1 MSFVKSR
8 KEFPGSCSFPWA
20 TVSAH
25 FAASAGIIIEASV
38 STNALV
44 AAVRGVRSSN
54 SWASNSGK
62 DQVLLGIPRTSPLQ
76 NICDC
81 LSRDWL
87 GVSLCRRDFETSG
100 IAETYCLRW
109 SSVARAHHQD
119 EPHHL
124 SLPPF
129 CVFVVK
135 DRFPAHRNALAAR
148 FFNIRLVGDDA
159 PVNKKEWRWDYLWCS
174 GCDVTDISH
183 CDFCDVTDNCSFS
196 DSFETTQ
203 FNDPLSESFETT
215 HFNFKLKRS
224 FIQIIWKDSLLLLA

>member
-8 KEFPGSCSFPWA
+8 KEGPGSCSFPWA
-20 TVSAH
+20 RASAPI
-25 FAASAGIIIEASV
+25 AASAGIIIEASV

-62 DQVLLGIPRTSPLQ
+62 DQVLLGIPRKSPLQ

-81 LSRDWL
+81 VSRDWL

-109 SSVARAHHQD
+109 SSVARPSPRWAS
-119 EPHHL
+119 P
-124 SLPPF
+124 SPPSSI

-159 PVNKKEWRWDYLWCS
+159 PVNKKEWSRDYLWCS
-174 GCDVTDISH
+174 GSDVTDISH

-196 DSFETTQ
+196 VSFETAR
-203 FNDPLSESFETT
+203 FSV
-215 HFNFKLKRS
+215 
-224 FIQIIWKDSLLLLA
+224 

>member
-1 MSFVKSR
+1 MPWAPQKKNIPEYFAFPVLFWFCVGGRVSLSTAECPQNEWALQQWNVEQRNLGRVQGLLPQKSSFCSALWWDCTQWQKMSFVKSR
-8 KEFPGSCSFPWA
+8 KEGPGSCSFPWA

-87 GVSLCRRDFETSG
+87 GVSLCHRDFETSG

-129 CVFVVK
+129 VC
-135 DRFPAHRNALAAR
+135 
-148 FFNIRLVGDDA
+148 
-159 PVNKKEWRWDYLWCS
+159 
-174 GCDVTDISH
+174 
-183 CDFCDVTDNCSFS
+183 
-196 DSFETTQ
+196 
-203 FNDPLSESFETT
+203 
-215 HFNFKLKRS
+215 
-224 FIQIIWKDSLLLLA
+224 LL